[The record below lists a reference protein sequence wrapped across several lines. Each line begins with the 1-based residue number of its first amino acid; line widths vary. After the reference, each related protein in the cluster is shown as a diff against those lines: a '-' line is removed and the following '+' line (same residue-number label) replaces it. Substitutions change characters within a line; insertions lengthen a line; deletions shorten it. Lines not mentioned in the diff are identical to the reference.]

1 MWRRTCA
8 RSVIATA
15 ATAALF
21 VVSTGMAFASRFES
35 YEKADYSGAASTVAA
50 CGCNNIKYGG
60 SYIFEY
66 SGQTARVY
74 KQKGCKGKAAG
85 DLTQDNRN
93 AKTVGGWKSIFI
105 LC

>member
-1 MWRRTCA
+1 MRPVVA
-8 RSVIATA
+8 AG

-21 VVSTGMAFASRFES
+21 VVGTGMAFASRFES
-35 YEKADYSGAASTVAA
+35 YEKANYSGAASTVAA
-50 CGCNNIKYGG
+50 CGCNSIEYGG

-74 KQKGCKGKAAG
+74 KQKGCKGRAAG
-85 DLTQDNRN
+85 DLTHNSRN
-93 AKTVGGWKSIFI
+93 PDTVGGWKSIFI